1 MKTAPLR
8 RAAHAVADLLFP
20 PICAGCG
27 HAGQHFCDR
36 CAQAVV
42 PIPQPC
48 CPRCGQPQAS
58 PDKCAPC
65 RALVDDP
72 VVWARAAAIY
82 APPLRAAIH
91 ALKYESQPQLAPSLG
106 RYLVA
111 ALGDPVWQPL
121 ALDAVVPVP
130 LHAERLAMR
139 GYNQSE
145 LLAAHLCH
153 ATGLTLESGWLER
166 RRDTRPQ
173 VGLTRA
179 ERQVNVHDSFAAHPA
194 VAGKRLLLIDDV
206 YTTGATLRACAQ
218 AARVAGATAVY
229 ALTLARPL
237 LPPHAHSPLD

>member
-1 MKTAPLR
+1 MKTTPLR

-20 PICAGCG
+20 PRCVGCG
-27 HAGQHFCDR
+27 HAGQLFCDR
-36 CAQAVV
+36 CAQAVI
-42 PIPQPC
+42 PIPHPY
-48 CPRCGQPQAS
+48 CPRCGQPQAGANL
-58 PDKCAPC
+58 CAPC
-65 RALVDDP
+65 RALADDP
-72 VVWARAAAIY
+72 VARARAAAIY

-91 ALKYESQPQLAPSLG
+91 ALKYENQRQLAASLG

-111 ALGDPVWQPL
+111 ALGDAVWQPL
-121 ALDAVVPVP
+121 TLDAVVPVP
-130 LHAERLAMR
+130 LHAERLATR

-153 ATGLTLESGWLER
+153 ATGLPLESGWLER
-166 RRDTRPQ
+166 HRDTRPQ

-179 ERQVNVHDSFAAHPA
+179 ERQVNVHDSFAAHAA

-218 AARVAGATAVY
+218 AARVAGATTVY

-237 LPPHAHSPLD
+237 LPPHADSPLD